1 MKLTRYLYNFAKVFI
16 PGAIFLCIIFNVSHY
31 IPKKNPVFTGSPPAT
46 TNSEEK
52 SLPKQSP
59 PIEQKKPQKPSYIYI
74 VEFKSGG
81 TMKCKNIT
89 LKNNIVTIW
98 VDDGYSV
105 KMSKNDIQKINKM
118 KL

>member
-1 MKLTRYLYNFAKVFI
+1 MKLIRYLYNFAIVFI

-31 IPKKNPVFTGSPPAT
+31 IPKKIPVFTGSPPAT
-46 TNSEEK
+46 TNSKEN

-59 PIEQKKPQKPSYIYI
+59 SIEPKKPQKPSYIYI

-81 TMKCKNIT
+81 NMKCKNIT
-89 LKNNIVTIW
+89 IKDSIVTIW

-105 KMSKNDIQKINKM
+105 KISKNDIEKINKM